1 MLCAVILICFLHAQF
16 IQSEKEWERDVAEAG
31 DGVLCICDIYNP
43 LWGPCEMAANVFSN
57 LFYDEGE
64 NYSMRFVRAD
74 ASKVTALMEFRDQC
88 MPVFAFYKGGE
99 QVAKVEGADIVKIK
113 NLIFEKAPKPA

>member
-1 MLCAVILICFLHAQF
+1 MWPERAMACCAFATSTTRC
-16 IQSEKEWERDVAEAG
+16 
-31 DGVLCICDIYNP
+31 GVRARWP
-43 LWGPCEMAANVFSN
+43 PTFSATSSTMR
-57 LFYDEGE
+57 GE